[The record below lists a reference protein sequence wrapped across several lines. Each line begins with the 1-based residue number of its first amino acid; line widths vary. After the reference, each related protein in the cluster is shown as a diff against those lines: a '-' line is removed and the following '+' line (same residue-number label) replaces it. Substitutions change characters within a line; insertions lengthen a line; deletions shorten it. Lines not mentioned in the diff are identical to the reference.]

1 MYFKSIQAS
10 VFKSL
15 FEVLK
20 DIINDVNIYFDELGM
35 RLIAFDIA
43 RVTLVH
49 VTMDAENFEEYSCK
63 NPAVVGVNIG
73 NIFRLIKSIGTN
85 DVITFELKDEILC
98 IIVQNETKKT
108 KSKYNIKLL
117 DLNEDELELPE
128 IPMLYQ
134 TNIPSIDFQKL
145 IRDMSN
151 IGPYMTIERKDSHIK
166 FTCKGDYAEQET
178 VINQIESIE
187 EPSIGV
193 FNVKYL
199 SMFTK
204 GTILCPIVQILQN
217 PSDSSPIIFKYSIA
231 NLGEIKFYLA
241 PTCT

>member
-1 MYFKSIQAS
+1 MYLKSIQAS
-10 VFKSL
+10 IFKSL

-63 NPAVVGVNIG
+63 NPSVVGVNIG
-73 NIFRLIKSIGTN
+73 NLFRLIKSIGSN
-85 DVITFELKDEILC
+85 DVITMEVSDEVLC
-98 IIVQNETKKT
+98 ITVQNESKKT
-108 KSKYNIKLL
+108 KSKFNIKLL
-117 DLNEDELELPE
+117 DLNEDELELPDM
-128 IPMLYQ
+128 PMTYQ
-134 TNIPSIDFQKL
+134 TNISSIDFQKL

-151 IGPYMTIERKDSHIK
+151 IGSHMTIERKDSYIK
-166 FTCKGDYAEQET
+166 FICKGDYAEQET
-178 VINQIESIE
+178 IIQQTENVT

-217 PSDSSPIIFKYSIA
+217 PSDTSPIIFKYSVA

-241 PTCT
+241 PSCS